1 MKNLFPH
8 IYIGTLIALIILC
21 GACKKENLD
30 GIKQA
35 SLNTPFD
42 LQLSEKVLLKTAD
55 RQLKLELR
63 SLNDTRCGDVLPCEH
78 TGNATARVLLS
89 DTDHH
94 AEAETN
100 LCIGRCDE
108 ETKTS
113 DTVMVNIDGQ
123 KYTIIL
129 KRIFG
134 STDKKAELQV
144 NTN

>member
-1 MKNLFPH
+1 MKNLFPY
-8 IYIGTLIALIILC
+8 IYTSTLIVLIFLS
-21 GACKKENLD
+21 GACKKEDLN
-30 GIKQA
+30 GIRQA

-55 RQLKLELR
+55 RQLKVELR

-100 LCIGRCDE
+100 LCIGMCDE
-108 ETKTS
+108 ENKTS

-129 KRIFG
+129 NKIFG